1 MFSAALKTNR
11 FLITAFIFYFWSQ
24 TAFANDSQN
33 IIDAIQ
39 KRYDETQT
47 FKADFI
53 QKSFLKVMGQ
63 TQTAKGEVIIKKPG
77 RMKWD
82 YTAPDPQIL
91 ISDAKALWLFLPEE
105 SQVTKMQIGSI
116 YSSNTPALFLAGKG
130 KLTQTF
136 NIGKVTRNK
145 DSVSVELI
153 PKESNDNIDRMTIFA
168 DNSSYQ
174 IIGSRVYDK
183 LGNQTEMIFTNIT
196 INPDTPDE
204 TFHFQVPP
212 GVELIDFTSSDKKSN

>member
-1 MFSAALKTNR
+1 MFSLKHKNNQY
-11 FLITAFIFYFWSQ
+11 LIMVFIFF
-24 TAFANDSQN
+24 TVSQN
-33 IIDAIQ
+33 LYANESKNVINAIQ
-39 KRYDETQT
+39 KRYDATQT

-63 TQTAKGEVIIKKPG
+63 TQTAKGKVIIKKPG

-91 ISDAKALWLFLPEE
+91 ISDAKALWLYLPEE
-105 SQVTKMQIGSI
+105 RQVTKMQIESI

-130 KLTQTF
+130 KLTEAF
-136 NIGKVTRNK
+136 NIGKVTHNK
-145 DSVSVELI
+145 ESIQVELI

-183 LGNQTEMIFTNIT
+183 LGNQTEMIFTNIM

-204 TFHFQVPP
+204 TFRFQVPP
-212 GVELIDFTSSDKKSN
+212 GVELIDFTSSDKNSN